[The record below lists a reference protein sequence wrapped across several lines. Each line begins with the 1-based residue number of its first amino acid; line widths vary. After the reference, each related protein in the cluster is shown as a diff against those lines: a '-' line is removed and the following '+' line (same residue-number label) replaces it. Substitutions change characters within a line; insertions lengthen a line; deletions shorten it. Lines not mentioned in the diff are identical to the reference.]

1 MILSREDLRYYIQE
15 DAKRNGYNRG
25 ILYYWLSL
33 LYGRENAYAFKYL
46 KLLRH
51 CEYHTNNSG
60 LVHKL
65 LSIYYQMRVNRLGMR
80 LNLSI
85 PINKCGY
92 GLRLCHLSGGGGILL
107 NVKSVGNY
115 CGFNSG
121 VLIGN
126 NNAIDAIPT
135 IGNNTAFG
143 PGSKAFGNISIGN
156 HVFVA
161 SNSVVVSD
169 IEDNSIVDGVPARF
183 IKKNKY

>member
-1 MILSREDLRYYIQE
+1 MIKTREDLHFYIQE

-25 ILYYWLSL
+25 FLYYWLSL

-51 CEYHTNNSG
+51 IEYHTNNPG
-60 LVHKL
+60 IFHKI
-65 LSIYYQMRVNRLGMR
+65 LSLYYQMRMNRLGMR

-92 GLRLCHLSGGGGILL
+92 GLRLLHISGGGGILL
-107 NVKSVGNY
+107 NVNKVGNY

-126 NNAIDAIPT
+126 NNALDAIPT
-135 IGNNTAFG
+135 IGDHTAFG
-143 PGSKAFGNISIGN
+143 PGSKAFGKITIGN

-161 SNSVVVSD
+161 PNAVVTKDV
-169 IEDNSIVDGVPARF
+169 EDNMVVGGVPARP
-183 IKKNKY
+183 IKTNK